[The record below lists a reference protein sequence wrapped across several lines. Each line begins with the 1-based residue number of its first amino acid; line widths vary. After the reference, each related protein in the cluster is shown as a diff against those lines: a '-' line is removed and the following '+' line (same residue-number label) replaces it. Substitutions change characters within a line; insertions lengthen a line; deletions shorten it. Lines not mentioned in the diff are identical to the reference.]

1 MNKTIWQPVML
12 GITAGLLAGI
22 GTAANLSFLISGIT
36 DNAIGFFVT
45 LFLLAAALG
54 GPLAGAIA
62 PALWVTISAL
72 FGPPDMQAVIT
83 PPDTFWSNLIALGA
97 FTALVG
103 FAYRLIFERLKM
115 PVRLLPWAGIV
126 VAYYFVT
133 LPASITPQYILS
145 GDPTSEI
152 LPAVLS
158 AYTDYIPQAIFDI
171 FFTCLVFI
179 ALPARFSRPIW
190 YEPKQTPELPSE
202 IQDA

>member
-1 MNKTIWQPVML
+1 MRKTIWQPLVFGIVM
-12 GITAGLLAGI
+12 GLLAGI
-22 GTAANLSFLISGIT
+22 STITSLSFLISGIT

-83 PPDTFWSNLIALGA
+83 PPNTFWSNLIALGT

-115 PVRLLPWAGIV
+115 PVRLLPWVGIV
-126 VAYYFVT
+126 VAYYFVA
-133 LPASITPQYILS
+133 LPASIIPQYLLS
-145 GDPTSEI
+145 GDPISEI

-171 FFTCLVFI
+171 LFTCLVFI
-179 ALPARFSRPIW
+179 ALPARYSRPLW
-190 YEPKQTPELPSE
+190 YEPKQTPDLSRE
-202 IQDA
+202 IQGA